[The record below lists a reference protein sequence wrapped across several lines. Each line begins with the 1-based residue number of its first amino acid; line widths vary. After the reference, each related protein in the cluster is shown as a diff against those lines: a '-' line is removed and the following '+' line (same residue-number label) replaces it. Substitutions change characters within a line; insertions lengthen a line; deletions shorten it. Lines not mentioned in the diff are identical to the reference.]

1 MAFKNGVVI
10 VMSCS
15 KGGINKV
22 LPLAG
27 FCPDSQNIH
36 SDGAKIRS
44 FSITS
49 KFFAIILCFRPFSAW
64 KSKNFLYFCNQVL
77 ADRRDTTLLRQKI
90 LSPGVG
96 AGMILVGKNIQH

>member
-15 KGGINKV
+15 KGGVNKV

-27 FCPDSQNIH
+27 FCPDSQNIY

-49 KFFAIILCFRPFSAW
+49 KFFCNYFMFSP
-64 KSKNFLYFCNQVL
+64 LFCLLIQKLFVL
-77 ADRRDTTLLRQKI
+77 LQSST
-90 LSPGVG
+90 G
-96 AGMILVGKNIQH
+96 

>member
-22 LPLAG
+22 LPLA
-27 FCPDSQNIH
+27 
-36 SDGAKIRS
+36 A
-44 FSITS
+44 
-49 KFFAIILCFRPFSAW
+49 FSAW

>member
-36 SDGAKIRS
+36 SDGAKIRC

-49 KFFAIILCFRPFSAW
+49 KFFAIILCFRP
-64 KSKNFLYFCNQVL
+64 LFCL
-77 ADRRDTTLLRQKI
+77 EIQK
-90 LSPGVG
+90 LFVP
-96 AGMILVGKNIQH
+96 LQIQFV

>member
-22 LPLAG
+22 LPLAA
-27 FCPDSQNIH
+27 DSQNIH

-49 KFFAIILCFRPFSAW
+49 KFFCNYFMFSSLFCFEIQKLFV
-64 KSKNFLYFCNQVL
+64 FLQSS
-77 ADRRDTTLLRQKI
+77 T
-90 LSPGVG
+90 G
-96 AGMILVGKNIQH
+96 

>member
-49 KFFAIILCFRPFSAW
+49 KFFCNYFMFSSLSAC
-64 KSKNFLYFCNQVL
+64 KYKNFLYFCIIL
-77 ADRRDTTLLRQKI
+77 KTL
-90 LSPGVG
+90 
-96 AGMILVGKNIQH
+96 

>member
-49 KFFAIILCFRPFSAW
+49 KFFCNYFMFSSLFCFEIQKLFV
-64 KSKNFLYFCNQVL
+64 FLQSS
-77 ADRRDTTLLRQKI
+77 T
-90 LSPGVG
+90 G
-96 AGMILVGKNIQH
+96 